1 MFDVGAS
8 SPEREVSQSQT
19 DSLQPLE
26 WVEAELVSEP
36 VIKGTKVYITEF

>member
-8 SPEREVSQSQT
+8 SPEHEVSKSQM

-36 VIKGTKVYITEF
+36 VIEGAKVYVTEF